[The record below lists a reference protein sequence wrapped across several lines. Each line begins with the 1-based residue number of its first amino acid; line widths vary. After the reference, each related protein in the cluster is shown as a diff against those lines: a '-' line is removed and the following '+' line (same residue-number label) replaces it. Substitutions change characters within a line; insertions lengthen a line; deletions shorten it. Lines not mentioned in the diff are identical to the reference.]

1 MPRPMF
7 TACSTWALH
16 DELGDAVP
24 LDEAIVL
31 RALDALE
38 RWRDFDFF
46 PHYFNI
52 MALWL

>member
-16 DELGDAVP
+16 DELGDTVP

-38 RWRDFDFF
+38 RWRDFDVF
-46 PHYFNI
+46 PQYFNI
-52 MALWL
+52 DYG